1 MSQSDQSHAPL
12 SIATAD
18 NSLRTLLLVSFYAG
32 AVFFAVVFSPSMG
45 YSPSHHHAPLG
56 QSASLR

>member
-1 MSQSDQSHAPL
+1 MSQDAPNPNSRHPL
-12 SIATAD
+12 SAD
-18 NSLRTLLLVSFYAG
+18 NALRALLLTSFYAG
-32 AVFFAVVFSPSMG
+32 AVFFAVVFSPGMG